1 MFTNIVHLD
10 GDVAMGDFVGPA
22 VRWRNVSH
30 SGSLKDSQ
38 NIHGL
43 VKMTY
48 VIYHVFILI
57 FKRQQTVT
65 KLFVFYLQKFT
76 F

>member
-1 MFTNIVHLD
+1 MSREGITSCCTFIDIFHLD

-30 SGSLKDSQ
+30 SGSLKDTQ
-38 NIHGL
+38 NTRSP

-48 VIYHVFILI
+48 VIYYVCLS
-57 FKRQQTVT
+57 
-65 KLFVFYLQKFT
+65 
-76 F
+76 